1 MRERS
6 ASGAETDSAAVVIA
20 ARPMRCCSSAAASVG
35 LGREPGL
42 ERGPLGRLEAAVGVG
57 GERRLVSFGEG
68 LCSVIGRSKQ

>member
-20 ARPMRCCSSAAASVG
+20 VRPARCRSSAAASAG
-35 LGREPGL
+35 SRCEPGL

-57 GERRLVSFGEG
+57 GERRLVGFWQGWVLGHRPLEH
-68 LCSVIGRSKQ
+68 